1 MISENSIM
9 KPVENDRDIVVIP
22 NDIPEFT
29 TPDYDLFDEKDANKY
44 IMDLERMVRQSY
56 EYREMVK
63 YLRENMN
70 MNSCSFLPN
79 VTNEN
84 SFKIRIEL
92 HHSPLTLRDI
102 CATIMN
108 KRMKNG
114 ENMNIE
120 AVAYEVMYVHYCL
133 MIGLIPLSET
143 VHELVHTQYIFIPL
157 DKVYGYYR
165 QFINQY
171 YDYIEPELLDKL
183 DNLEKLTIEGSYNE
197 QYKQVLEKKYI
208 AVDMGENSQLDKLHD
223 LQSLLK
229 QKINE
234 SRDEFVTTT
243 QSPQIIHP
251 ENIIRYVN
259 PYEKID

>member
-1 MISENSIM
+1 MTKIKYELGTN
-9 KPVENDRDIVVIP
+9 VEILVNNIL
-22 NDIPEFT
+22 T
-29 TPDYDLFDEKDANKY
+29 DEDQEKHN
-44 IMDLERMVRQSY
+44 
-56 EYREMVK
+56 
-63 YLRENMN
+63 
-70 MNSCSFLPN
+70 C
-79 VTNEN
+79 
-84 SFKIRIEL
+84 
-92 HHSPLTLRDI
+92 
-102 CATIMN
+102 
-108 KRMKNG
+108 
-114 ENMNIE
+114 
-120 AVAYEVMYVHYCL
+120 
-133 MIGLIPLSET
+133 
-143 VHELVHTQYIFIPL
+143 TQFFI
-157 DKVYGYYR
+157 
-165 QFINQY
+165 QQY

-259 PYEKID
+259 PHEKID